1 MRHIFY
7 CILILAAAAAANVAA
22 AQERVYV
29 STDKDCYVAGE
40 DVWCSVHCIDSSKG
54 EYSQESS
61 VAFLEFHSREGVEA
75 TIKLPLI
82 EGRGCGRLQIPLD
95 FATGN
100 YSIVAYTRAD
110 GGDSTGEFDGKIVTI
125 FNTLTNEKV
134 RGGVEVVGDEVA
146 LSPKVWNAP
155 PADCKMSIKLPY
167 AGNAAGNIPV
177 VLENLADDGMQLS
190 VSVFHQDELAGML
203 GAGGYNG
210 NTLLQRTGEFERTSA
225 LDYAGEVIRARIVP
239 KGESAAESAG
249 SGKYVYM
256 SAMGNTDDLYIGNVD
271 SLGYV
276 TYLTNNISG
285 KRDLVFEVVD
295 GSMGAYDVEIE
306 DTVYNHRPVEIPVL
320 KISERMR
327 DALWER
333 GMRMQIAK
341 RFEGEARFDLMDM
354 RNNSFYG
361 AVEPVVFNLD
371 DYTRFPLMTEVVRE
385 YVTNLR
391 IRKED
396 GKMMFKILWEAA
408 DGAYKVSKGNVLVL
422 LDGVPMEDHSAII
435 DMDPLLVKQ
444 IVIYP
449 RKFVLNY
456 FVFDGV
462 VKFNTYKGDMGG
474 IKLGHNVAVK
484 NYDGVQYP
492 LAFTA
497 AEMAGDGKY
506 PNYNNTIYWNPLV
519 KLQGGERYSF
529 NCVLP
534 AYKGE
539 FRIVVEGLDSN
550 GEEVYCTETFKVE

>member
-1 MRHIFY
+1 MKQIFY
-7 CILILAAAAAANVAA
+7 CILILAAAAAANVVA

-40 DVWCSVHCIDSSKG
+40 DMWCSVHCIDSSKG

-61 VAFLEFHSREGVEA
+61 VAFLEFHSREGVKA
-75 TIKLPLI
+75 TIKLPMI

-100 YSIVAYTRAD
+100 YSIVAYTRAS
-110 GGDSTGEFDGKIVTI
+110 GGNSITEFDGKIVTV
-125 FNTLTNEKV
+125 FNTLTSEKV
-134 RGGVEVVGDEVA
+134 EGGVEVVGDEAA
-146 LSPKVWNAP
+146 LAPKTWNAP
-155 PADCKMSIKLPY
+155 SASNKVSIKLPD
-167 AGNAAGNIPV
+167 AGNTSGSVPV
-177 VLENLADDGMQLS
+177 VLENLADGDMQLS
-190 VSVFHQDELAGML
+190 VSVFHQDELVRML
-203 GAGGYNG
+203 GDGGYNSS
-210 NTLLQRTGEFERTSA
+210 TLLQRTGEFERTST
-225 LDYAGEVIRARIVP
+225 LDYAGEVIRAKIVP
-239 KGESAAESAG
+239 KGERAAEATG
-249 SGKYVYM
+249 SGQYVYM

-295 GSMGAYDVEIE
+295 GSMGAYDVEMV
-306 DTVYNHRPVEIPVL
+306 DTVYSHRPVEIPVL
-320 KISERMR
+320 KISEGMK

-396 GKMMFKILWEAA
+396 GKRLFKILWEAA
-408 DGAYKVSKGNVLVL
+408 DGTYKVSKGNVLVL

-474 IKLGHNVAVK
+474 IKLGRNVAVL

-492 LAFTA
+492 LAFSA
-497 AEMAGDGKY
+497 AELEEDRGY
-506 PNYNNTIYWNPLV
+506 PNYNNTVYWNPGV
-519 KLQGGERYSF
+519 KLQGGEKYGF

-550 GEEVYCTETFKVE
+550 GAEVYCTETFKVE

>member
-1 MRHIFY
+1 MRQ
-7 CILILAAAAAANVAA
+7 ILYWVLVFAAALTVNVAA

-40 DVWCSVHCIDSSKG
+40 DMWCSVHCIDSSKG
-54 EYSQESS
+54 GYSLGSS
-61 VAFLEFHSREGVEA
+61 VAFLEFHSREGIEA
-75 TIKLPLI
+75 TIKIPLI

-100 YSIVAYTRAD
+100 YSIVAYTRAH
-110 GGDSTGEFDGKIVTI
+110 GGNSTTEFEGKIVTV
-125 FNTLTNEKV
+125 FNTLTSEKV
-134 RGGVEVVGDEVA
+134 KGGVEVVGEGVELA
-146 LSPKVWNAP
+146 PKVWNHSGP
-155 PADCKMSIKLPY
+155 QGKMAIKLPDT
-167 AGNAAGNIPV
+167 GNLSGTVPV
-177 VLENLADDGMQLS
+177 VLESLSGGDMQLS
-190 VSVFHQDELAGML
+190 VSVFNEDGLVQML
-203 GAGGYNG
+203 GPGGYNSS
-210 NTLLQRTGEFERTSA
+210 TLLQRTGDFAGTST
-225 LDYAGEVIRARIVP
+225 LDYAGEVIKARIVP
-239 KGESAAESAG
+239 KGKSAADSDGSAG
-249 SGKYVYM
+249 YVYM
-256 SAMGNTDDLYIGNVD
+256 SAVGNTDDLYIGNVD

-285 KRDLVFEVVD
+285 RRDLVFEVVD
-295 GSMGAYDVEIE
+295 GSMGAYDVEIV
-306 DTVYNHRPVEIPVL
+306 DTVYRHTPAEIPVL
-320 KISERMR
+320 KISEGMK

-341 RFEGEARFDLMDM
+341 RFEGDIRFDLMDM

-396 GKMMFKILWEAA
+396 GKRVLKILWESA

-456 FVFDGV
+456 FVFDGI

-474 IKLGHNVAVK
+474 IKLGQNVAVL

-497 AEMAGDGKY
+497 ANLEEDRGY

-519 KLQGGERYSF
+519 TVRDGGQYSF

-550 GEEVYCTETFKVE
+550 GEEVYCTETFKVD

>member
-1 MRHIFY
+1 MRQVFY
-7 CILILAAAAAANVAA
+7 CMLMLVFAVTANVAV

-40 DVWCSVHCIDSSKG
+40 DIWCSVHCIDSSRG
-54 EYSQESS
+54 GYSLESS

-75 TIKLPLI
+75 TVKLPLI

-110 GGDSTGEFDGKIVTI
+110 GGNSTNEFEGKIVTV

-134 RGGVEVVGDEVA
+134 KRGVEVVGNETSLA
-146 LSPKVWNAP
+146 PNVWNAP
-155 PADCKMSIKLPY
+155 LANDKVSIRLPDADNVS
-167 AGNAAGNIPV
+167 GSRPV
-177 VLENLADDGMQLS
+177 VLENLAEGDMQLS

-203 GAGGYNG
+203 GSGGYNG
-210 NTLLQRTGEFERTSA
+210 NTLLQRTGEFERTSTI
-225 LDYAGEVIRARIVP
+225 DYAGEVIRARIVP
-239 KGESAAESAG
+239 EGKNAAEAAG

-256 SAMGNTDDLYIGNVD
+256 SAMGNTDDLYVGNVD

-285 KRDLVFEVVD
+285 RRDLVFEVVD
-295 GSMGAYDVEIE
+295 GSMGVYDVEIA
-306 DTVYNHRPVEIPVL
+306 DTVYTHRPAEIPVL
-320 KISERMR
+320 KISERMKN
-327 DALWER
+327 AIWER

-341 RFEGEARFDLMDM
+341 RFEGDAKFDLMDM

-396 GKMMFKILWEAA
+396 GKRVFKILWETA

-456 FVFDGV
+456 FAFDGV

-474 IKLGHNVAVK
+474 VKLGQNVAVL

-497 AEMAGDGKY
+497 AEMAEDGGY

-519 KLQGGERYSF
+519 RLRGGEKFSF

-539 FRIVVEGLDSN
+539 FRIVVEGLDSK